1 MKRSVNRNP
10 ISNRIAKQINDLML
24 NGRERRARSLKRN
37 PERDKMPLRIVR
49 DQASS
54 EATVYLYDEIG
65 YWGVTAGDFA
75 QQLDALDVETI
86 HLRLNSPGGDVFD
99 GVAMY
104 NALLQHDAQIITHV
118 DGLAASIASVIALAG
133 DEIEMAE
140 TAFFMIHNAWTLAIG
155 NANDLRTT
163 ADLLDKIDG
172 MITSTY
178 VKQAEADEQQVKQWM
193 AQETW
198 FDANEAMEAGFAT
211 EIAGQDDD
219 EESETTASALARVS
233 AFDLSLYTGAP
244 SALTSIAA
252 LATKAPPT
260 IRDIE
265 RSLREAGLSRSE
277 ARAFAALGNKALSTQ
292 RDAGDEQLVTAGLKD
307 LLATIRS

>member
-1 MKRSVNRNP
+1 VKHRP
-10 ISNRIAKQINDLML
+10 ISSRIAAQIDDLIS
-24 NGRERRARSLKRN
+24 NGRDRRARSLKRN
-37 PERDKMPLRIVR
+37 PARDKMPLRIVR

-54 EATVYLYDEIG
+54 EATVYLYDEVG

-75 QQLDALDVETI
+75 QQLNALDVETI

-104 NALLQHDAQIITHV
+104 NALLQHNAQIITHV

-133 DEIEMAE
+133 DEIEIAE

-163 ADLLDKIDG
+163 ADVLDKIDG
-172 MITSTY
+172 MITATY
-178 VKQAEADEQQVKQWM
+178 VKQADADEGQIKQWM

-198 FDANEAMEAGFAT
+198 FSAQEAIDAGFAT
-211 EIAGQDDD
+211 EIAGQDDE
-219 EESETTASALARVS
+219 EESEGAVDASARVS
-233 AFDLSLYTGAP
+233 AFDLSLFTHAP
-244 SALTSIAA
+244 AALTSIAA
-252 LATKAPPT
+252 STPKAPPT

-265 RSLREAGLSRSE
+265 RSLRDVGLSRSE
-277 ARAFAALGNKALSTQ
+277 ANAFVALGSKALGTQ
-292 RDAGDEQLVTAGLKD
+292 RDAGEEELLSLGRECLAAFTASL
-307 LLATIRS
+307 